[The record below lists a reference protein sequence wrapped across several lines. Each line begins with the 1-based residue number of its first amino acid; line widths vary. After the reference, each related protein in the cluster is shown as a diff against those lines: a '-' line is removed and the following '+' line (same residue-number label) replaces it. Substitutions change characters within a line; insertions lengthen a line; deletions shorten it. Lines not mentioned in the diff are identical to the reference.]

1 MQTSHSNQQLQQA
14 NNVAVIDMLVLGLAV
29 AITLYLRL
37 NLLNIP
43 FDRDE
48 GEYAYAGQQILQGN
62 LPYDVIY
69 NMKFPGVYYMYA
81 AVFAVFGES
90 VAAIRLTGLCMHLAT
105 TFFLFGC
112 VSFLFSKRT
121 GIYAA
126 ATFLIISLSF
136 PAESILSNAEVF
148 VVFFGCA
155 GLWMMIQYL
164 NKQKWLWLFFSGV
177 MLCLSCLMKQPGAIY
192 GVMALVV
199 FLVYKPKTVSY
210 FKLLIW
216 IIGGLLP
223 AGLLLGYL
231 QYHELMANFIFFCF
245 IYGREYATMV
255 NGIVGRYLF
264 VTNYRDIFLNS
275 WIFVVISL
283 VALVWSIVFYQQ
295 KKWWLLWLIVLLSA
309 LAVVPGLYFR
319 KHYFIFLHPAVA
331 IAAAYFLVDGSKIIS
346 NKFKNYFAP
355 AVFAIGTLQFLI
367 FGFRNYDMFQINGET
382 YSRKMANYA
391 IFADAP
397 AIGNYIR
404 SISDSNKVIG
414 TMTNEPELLFYAN
427 RKSAS
432 GYLYMYP
439 LFEYHPYFEQ
449 MTKEYMEQIVTQK
462 PEIFVRTNIHNTGKN
477 KNNIDIVLQWW
488 ETYKLNY
495 ELLRVYVT
503 TGPETPYQ
511 PLESLDNYTSSGLY
525 VEIYRRIDN

>member
-1 MQTSHSNQQLQQA
+1 MKTSLGTQQLQQS
-14 NNVAVIDMLVLGLAV
+14 NNVSVFDMLVLGLAV

-37 NLLNIP
+37 NLLSIP

-81 AVFAVFGES
+81 MIFAVAGES
-90 VAAIRLTGLCMHLAT
+90 IMAIRFTGLLMNLSTA
-105 TFFLFGC
+105 FFLFGI
-112 VSFLFSKRT
+112 VTFLFSKRT
-121 GIYAA
+121 GLYAA

-148 VVFFGCA
+148 VLFFGFA
-155 GLWMMIQYL
+155 GLWMMLQYL
-164 NKQKWLWLFFSGV
+164 SKQKLIWLFFSGV
-177 MLCLSCLMKQPGAIY
+177 CLCLSCLMKQPGAIY
-192 GVMALVV
+192 GVITLVL
-199 FLVYKPKTVSY
+199 FFVYKPKTLPYYKIV
-210 FKLLIW
+210 FWLL
-216 IIGGLLP
+216 GGILP
-223 AGLLLGYL
+223 AGILVVYL
-231 QYHELMANFIFFCF
+231 QYHDLMSNFIFFCF
-245 IYGREYATMV
+245 VYGREYATMV

-264 VTNYRDIFLNS
+264 ATNYRDIFLKS
-275 WIFVVISL
+275 WVFVVISL
-283 VALVWSIVFYQQ
+283 LALVWSLVFYRQ

-319 KHYFIFLHPAVA
+319 KHYFIFLHPAIA
-331 IAAAYFLVDGSKIIS
+331 ITCAYFLVDGAKNIS
-346 NKFKNYFAP
+346 FKFSNYLAP
-355 AVFAIGTLQFLI
+355 VLFFMATLQFFI
-367 FGFRNYDMFQINGET
+367 FGIRHYDMLQVNGEV
-382 YSRKMANYA
+382 YSRKMNNYA
-391 IFADAP
+391 VFADAP
-397 AIGNYIR
+397 AIGNYIQ
-404 SISDSNKVIG
+404 SISNNNTVIG
-414 TMTNEPELLFYAN
+414 AMTNEPELLFYAN

-462 PEIFVRTNIHNTGKN
+462 PEIFVCTNIHNTGKN
-477 KNNIDIVLQWW
+477 KNNIDIVLSWW
-488 ETYKLNY
+488 ETYKTHYQL
-495 ELLRVYVT
+495 ERVYKT

-525 VEIYRRIDN
+525 VEIYRRLDN